1 MESKQIITALEALAQ
16 EHRLAAFRALVKAG
30 PPGLTPTVL
39 SDKLALP
46 APTLSFHLAQ
56 LRHAG
61 LVNVTR
67 DGRSLIYVANYDA
80 MNGVVAF
87 LTENCCADACAPAS
101 CSVKPAKTQLK
112 EKPHETPAR
121 ARRRA

>member
-1 MESKQIITALEALAQ
+1 MEAQKIIKALEALAQ
-16 EHRLAAFRALVKAG
+16 DSRLAAFRALVKAG

-39 SDKLALP
+39 SEKLDLP

-61 LVNVTR
+61 LVDVTR
-67 DGRSLIYVANYDA
+67 NGRSLIYVANFDA

-87 LTENCCADACAPAS
+87 LTENCCADAGCAPAS
-101 CSVKPAKTQLK
+101 CKPSSK
-112 EKPHETPAR
+112 EKPNEAPAR
-121 ARRRA
+121 TRRRA

>member
-1 MESKQIITALEALAQ
+1 MESAQIITALEALAQ

-30 PPGLTPTVL
+30 LPGLTPTVL
-39 SDKLALP
+39 SEKLALP

-101 CSVKPAKTQLK
+101 CSPKPAKAK
-112 EKPHETPAR
+112 EKTHETPAR